1 MQYVESMT
9 DVLSDH
15 LGWHRARLKFMARF
29 TTALLKPWAA
39 NLRELAVAL
48 KAGVEEESLAEISAH
63 RRIRRFLS
71 NYEIDFTM
79 LGRLLVRLLPQTPPY
94 RVVLDRTEWHFGQT
108 PVNILMVGI
117 AHKGMAFPV
126 SWTVLPDTVLPD
138 TVLPDGGSSSA
149 EQHCAEQHC
158 RALQHFF
165 AVVDPSDVSVVLGDR
180 EFISAA
186 WLRWLQRRDVPFAV
200 RLRSD
205 RRIGL
210 APGGSSLPA
219 RMFARFLRVG
229 DERVLGGMRYLHG
242 AGGEHV
248 ETEHVETKV
257 VVRRIAPASEE
268 TDDAFLILAT
278 WDIDPEK
285 ATMLYQERWEIE
297 TMFAALKSRG
307 YRLEKTHLTAL
318 KQNFLQQVER
328 LVGLLALAFAW
339 THVVGERRAARE
351 GPPRLKPHGRRQRSL
366 FRYGLDLLRGIL
378 TTPRPQP
385 AAFFDCLRG
394 LRSPT
399 AFLSC
404 T

>member
-1 MQYVESMT
+1 MT

-15 LGWHRARLKFMARF
+15 LGWHRARLKFMGRF
-29 TTALLKPWAA
+29 TAALLKLTTT

-48 KAGVEEESLAEISAH
+48 KAGVEEESNY

-126 SWTVLPDTVLPD
+126 SWTVLPD
-138 TVLPDGGSSSA
+138 GGSSS
-149 EQHCAEQHC
+149 AEQHC

-210 APGGSSLPA
+210 APEGSSLPA

-242 AGGEHV
+242 AGA
-248 ETEHVETKV
+248 EHVETKV

-278 WDIDPEK
+278 WDIDPKK
-285 ATMLYQERWEIE
+285 ATTLYQERWEIE

-307 YRLEKTHLTAL
+307 YRLEKTHLTAPER
-318 KQNFLQQVER
+318 VER

-394 LRSPT
+394 LRSST